1 MDEYEWFCEWLKENG
16 HTALPW
22 QLELAKTLMEM
33 PVASGKT
40 WLIDRLYEFDDE
52 VQCAEDARY
61 GQGCE

>member
-40 WLIDRLYEFDDE
+40 
-52 VQCAEDARY
+52 
-61 GQGCE
+61 